1 MKESAERNEKMSE
14 KKMRRVFVIRKDLHL
29 SPGKLAAMIAHCAE
43 AYWTNAMKAG
53 KIKDNE
59 FDTLP
64 AVETYGDSR
73 KRLALYKDLTVF
85 EMSKKA
91 FEAGETSFQ
100 FKPMESRPTVTVQ
113 FEIPKDVWND
123 YVNGIFTKTI
133 CECRNKAQLKKAED
147 VIETLKV
154 HGIKLVQGEDY
165 GYINDRCLT
174 ELAPENPDGTTT
186 IGMWFRPLPD
196 DIAHRISKKFQLYR
210 S

>member
-1 MKESAERNEKMSE
+1 
-14 KKMRRVFVIRKDLHL
+14 MRRLFIIRKDLHL
-29 SPGKLAAMIAHCAE
+29 KPGKLSAMIAHCAE

-73 KRLALYKDLTVF
+73 KRPALYKDPTVF
-85 EMSKKA
+85 EISKKA

-113 FEIPKDVWND
+113 FEIPKDIWND
-123 YVNGIFTKTI
+123 YVNRIFTKTI
-133 CECRNKAQLKKAED
+133 CEARNLNKLNQAAEAARGLGLSEGTD
-147 VIETLKV
+147 F
-154 HGIKLVQGEDY
+154 
-165 GYINDRCLT
+165 GYIRDKCLT
-174 ELAPENPDGTTT
+174 DLTPENEDGTTT
-186 IGMWFRPLPD
+186 VGIWFRPLPD

>member
-1 MKESAERNEKMSE
+1 
-14 KKMRRVFVIRKDLHL
+14 MRRLFIIRKDLHL
-29 SPGKLAAMIAHCAE
+29 KPGKLSAMIAHCAE

-73 KRLALYKDLTVF
+73 KRPALYKDPTVF

-113 FEIPKDVWND
+113 FEIPKDVGND

-133 CECRNKAQLKKAED
+133 CEARNLNRLNQAAEAARGLGLSEGTD
-147 VIETLKV
+147 F
-154 HGIKLVQGEDY
+154 
-165 GYINDRCLT
+165 GYIRDSCLT
-174 ELAPENPDGTTT
+174 DLTPENPDGTTT
-186 IGMWFRPLPD
+186 VGIWFRPLPD
-196 DIAHRISKKFQLYR
+196 DIAHNISRKYPLYR
-210 S
+210 D

>member
-1 MKESAERNEKMSE
+1 
-14 KKMRRVFVIRKDLHL
+14 MRRLFIIRKDLHL
-29 SPGKLAAMIAHCAE
+29 KPGKLSAMIAHCAE

-133 CECRNKAQLKKAED
+133 CECRNKA
-147 VIETLKV
+147 
-154 HGIKLVQGEDY
+154 
-165 GYINDRCLT
+165 
-174 ELAPENPDGTTT
+174 
-186 IGMWFRPLPD
+186 
-196 DIAHRISKKFQLYR
+196 
-210 S
+210 